1 MRTPIHTILGALLA
15 VGLLG
20 STATAD
26 LTGPRTADQ
35 RIVLVV
41 SKLIQ
46 REHIA
51 KPELNDEISR
61 RVTEKFVQGYDPFK
75 LYFTK
80 PDVDEFNKK
89 KDQLDDLL
97 KEKDLSFPYEVFRK
111 LLTRIEERV
120 QLANELLTAEIDFSK
135 DEDFTTEPDEIE
147 YIEDGEA
154 MNARWRRRVKYDL
167 LQLKA
172 DDVKIDEAKKRL
184 RKRYAQFL
192 TRMKQTDDDD
202 LVERYLNQ
210 VASCLDPHSSYFSP
224 STLED
229 FRIRLGLNYQGIG
242 AELEEKEGTA
252 TIRRIIPGGA
262 AEAAG
267 QLKAGDQIVEVG
279 QGAEGEMVKV
289 VEERLSDIID
299 KIRGP
304 EGTVVR
310 MGVIPAG
317 EKEMKIYSITRA
329 KITLADN
336 AAKGKVIEQKG
347 KDGTVKVGVIDLRS
361 FYVDMSGAQQGK
373 ADFTSTT
380 RDVRK
385 ILDDFRK
392 KEVDVVLLDL
402 RRNGGGSLSEA
413 IRLTGLFIDVGPV
426 VQVKDSAGR
435 IEKYDDPESGMAW
448 DGPLVVATSR
458 FSASASEILAG
469 AIQDYGRGII
479 VGDPTTHG
487 KGTVQSLLELGP
499 RLFGFRTGKNLG
511 ALKITIQKFYR
522 PNGESTQRR
531 GVKADVVIPSLT
543 SHISEGEA
551 DLDYALAFDKVPEAE
566 HKNYS
571 MLSNELVRNLTS
583 ASATRRKTSKDFKE
597 LSTSIANYLKQKDS
611 HSVPLNEKAFL
622 ARQDEIEARRKEL
635 EKLQDNKEDD
645 YDFLLNEITAVAGDY
660 YSYLGDKTKASPR

>member
-1 MRTPIHTILGALLA
+1 MRTPIQTVLLAMLA
-15 VGLLG
+15 VGIFG
-20 STATAD
+20 STLKAD
-26 LTGPRTADQ
+26 LTGPRSSDQ
-35 RIVLVV
+35 RIVFIV

-46 REHIA
+46 GEHIA

-61 RVTEKFVQGYDPFK
+61 RIASKFIEGYDPFK
-75 LYFTK
+75 LYFTQS
-80 PDVDEFNKK
+80 DVDVFNKK

-97 KEKDLSFPYEVFRK
+97 KAKDLSFPYEVFRK

-120 QLANELLTAEIDFSK
+120 KLAEELLDAELDFAK
-135 DEDFTTEPDEIE
+135 DEQFTTEPDEIK
-147 YIEDGEA
+147 YVQAGEK
-154 MNARWRRRVKYDL
+154 MTARWRRRIKYDL

-172 DDVKIDEAKKRL
+172 DEVEIKEAKDRL
-184 RKRYAQFL
+184 RKRYTTFL
-192 TRMKQTDDDD
+192 SRMKQTDDDD
-202 LVERYLNQ
+202 LVERYLNN
-210 VASCLDPHSSYFSP
+210 VAASLDPHSSYFSP
-224 STLED
+224 NTLED

-242 AELEEKEGTA
+242 AELEEKEGAA

-262 AEAAG
+262 AEEAG
-267 QLKAGDQIVEVG
+267 ELKAGDQIVEVG

-304 EGTVVR
+304 EGTIVR

-317 EKEMKIYSITRA
+317 EKKMKIYSITRA

-336 AAKGKVIEQKG
+336 AAKGKIIEQEG
-347 KDGTVKVGVIDLRS
+347 KDGPVKVGVIDLRS
-361 FYVDMSGAQQGK
+361 FYVDMSGAKQGRG
-373 ADFTSTT
+373 DYTSTT

-385 ILDDFRK
+385 ILGDFRTK
-392 KEVDVVLLDL
+392 DVDVVLLDL
-402 RRNGGGSLSEA
+402 RHNGGGSLSEA
-413 IRLTGLFIDVGPV
+413 IRLTGLFIDIGPV

-435 IEKYDDPESGMAW
+435 IEKYDDPESGMEW

-531 GVKADVVIPSLT
+531 GVKSDVVIPSLT
-543 SHISEGEA
+543 THISDGEA
-551 DLDYALAFDKVPEAE
+551 DLDYALAFDKVPEAK
-566 HKNYS
+566 HKNYA
-571 MLSNELVRNLTS
+571 MLTNEIVRDLST
-583 ASATRRKTSKDFKE
+583 ASATRRKASKDFKE
-597 LSTSIANYLKQKDS
+597 LTTSIADYVKQKKR

-622 ARQDEIEARRKEL
+622 ARQGELEARRKEL
-635 EKLQDNKEDD
+635 AKLQDSKSDD

-660 YSYLGDKTKASPR
+660 FASLGDKTKASPK